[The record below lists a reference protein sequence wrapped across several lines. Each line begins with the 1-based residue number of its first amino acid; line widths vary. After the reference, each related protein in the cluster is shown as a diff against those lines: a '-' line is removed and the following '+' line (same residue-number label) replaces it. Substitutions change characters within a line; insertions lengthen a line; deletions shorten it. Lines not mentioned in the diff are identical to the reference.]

1 MQEIKKEEC
10 LTYNRKLIGKT
21 IYLVTYH
28 YKETGGETIQD
39 KIKRM
44 ILRDIQKGNY

>member
-1 MQEIKKEEC
+1 MQEVKKEKHP
-10 LTYNRKLIGKT
+10 TYNRKVIGKT

-28 YKETGGETIQD
+28 YNEAGEETVQD

-44 ILRDIQKGNY
+44 ILRDIQSGNY